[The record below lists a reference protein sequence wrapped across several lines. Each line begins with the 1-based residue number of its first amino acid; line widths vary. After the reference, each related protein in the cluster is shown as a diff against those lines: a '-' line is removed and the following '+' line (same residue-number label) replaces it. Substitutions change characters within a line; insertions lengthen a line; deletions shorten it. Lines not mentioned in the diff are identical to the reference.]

1 MNFLSKMA
9 IFKKFFKEFIKLN
22 IDLFLLF
29 YFLFIKKINN
39 EEFVILTG
47 SDSTHFNSL
56 VNLLK
61 SLIEYENNSQIKVI
75 NLGMNTRE
83 IQYLEENFNIE
94 IAEFDFDNN
103 PSFLKERD
111 EFNKLGSYAW
121 KPISIYKEFIE
132 STKNIIWLDAGCLIT
147 RNLKLLKSI
156 IKKNGFYSPQ
166 SSDTIIRW
174 THPQTLKALDTN
186 EKVYTKRNVSGG
198 IVGFAINSEKMK
210 DLLLDWNEFSLRK
223 EVIAPKGSNRLNH
236 RQDQAI
242 LSVLIHQHGVSRLTP
257 RTHKIFGI
265 LRHQDNENFKY
276 IK

>member
-1 MNFLSKMA
+1 MG
-9 IFKKFFKEFIKLN
+9 
-22 IDLFLLF
+22 
-29 YFLFIKKINN
+29 LFIYGIFMFIFCSRPLKHLRVMMSSSRLLGI
-39 EEFVILTG
+39 ILTSG
-47 SDSTHFNSL
+47 MYYL
-56 VNLLK
+56 NL
-61 SLIEYENNSQIKVI
+61 
-75 NLGMNTRE
+75 
-83 IQYLEENFNIE
+83 
-94 IAEFDFDNN
+94 
-103 PSFLKERD
+103 
-111 EFNKLGSYAW
+111 
-121 KPISIYKEFIE
+121 IYWEFIE
-132 STKNIIWLDAGCLIT
+132 SPKNIIWLDAGCLIT

-166 SSDTIIRW
+166 SSDTIKRW

-186 EKVYTKRNVSGG
+186 EKVYKKRNVSGG

-276 IK
+276 IKWNFSSTIFNILMKLASQYFYNIHKNEISKYIKSDTEY

>member
-1 MNFLSKMA
+1 MA
-9 IFKKFFKEFIKLN
+9 IFKKLFKEFIKLSL
-22 IDLFLLF
+22 DLLLLI

-39 EEFVILTG
+39 NEFVILTG
-47 SDSTHFNSL
+47 SDSSHFNSL

-61 SLIEYENNSQIKVI
+61 SLMKFEKNSEIKVI
-75 NLGMNTRE
+75 NLGMNNDE
-83 IQYLEENFNIE
+83 ILYLKENFNIKIE
-94 IAEFDFDNN
+94 EFDFQNN

-111 EFNKLGSYAW
+111 DFNKLGSYAW
-121 KPISIYKEFIE
+121 KPISIYKEFVG

-147 RNLKLLKSI
+147 RNLNLLKSI
-156 IKKNGFYSPQ
+156 VKKNGFYSPQ
-166 SSDTIIRW
+166 SSDTIIKW

-186 EKVYTKRNVSGG
+186 KKLFTKRNISGG
-198 IVGFAINSEKMK
+198 IVGFANNSEKIK
-210 DLLLDWNEFSLRK
+210 DLLGSWYEFSKR
-223 EVIAPKGSNRLNH
+223 EDVIAPKGSSRLNH

-242 LSVLIHQHGVSRLTP
+242 LSVLIHKHKVSKFTP